1 MATTTEID
9 RTNALRDFGDVF
21 VALDRLPLPVFAV
34 ASNGVIRGRGTRVPG
49 SWYGTDDMAA
59 AMGLSRETVRNHVR
73 ALLRR
78 LGVHSRL
85 EAVTTAQLRGL
96 I

>member
-9 RTNALRDFGDVF
+9 RTRALRDFGDVF

-34 ASNGVIRGRGTRVPG
+34 ASNGVGPLAEHGGGGDRRRQAWGPVL
-49 SWYGTDDMAA
+49 AA
-59 AMGLSRETVRNHVR
+59 RRAARNHVR